1 MNCLE
6 SCALAEY
13 LKILRV
19 SQVAINKPGTDA
31 EAVHGIVYLCCQ
43 AKEKTYA
50 TVAKY

>member
-19 SQVAINKPGTDA
+19 SQVAINKPGTDV
-31 EAVHGIVYLCCQ
+31 EAVHGIVYMCFQ
-43 AKEKTYA
+43 AKEKNYA